1 MIKHAVQN
9 LTDLTVR
16 EIIQC
21 VRHIADVD
29 VQRFKLCVDDLCR
42 TFVGMDHA
50 EHRLLVVIVNA
61 AALDKELCLARNIVR
76 SVASQNLIIARFAVP
91 ALMFGII
98 TLKHVLRNLERENL
112 FLTGLK
118 QNLIMKSTMLQQV
131 MEAPRKI
138 TFRTVPVPQPQ
149 RGQVLIEVKRVGIC
163 GSDIHVYHGMHPFT
177 SYPITQGH
185 ELSGQIVALGADV
198 SDFTVGQRVTI
209 EPQVFCGKCYPCRH
223 GKYNLCD
230 ELKVMGFQT
239 TGACSTYFAVDAAKV
254 DLLPDDVSY
263 DEGAMIEPLA
273 VTVHAAKQF
282 ADIQGANVA
291 ILGAGP
297 IGILLAQSV
306 KALGARQV
314 LITDVSDY
322 RLSVAKSVGADFT
335 VNTANSNFGDA
346 LIAAFGADKADVIYD
361 CAGNDVTMGQ
371 AIRYARK
378 GSTIILVAVFAK
390 MASVDLAVLNDHE
403 LDLNTTMMYR
413 HEDYVDAISFVHK
426 GLVQLKPLMSRH
438 FPFRAFHDAYV
449 YIDENREKTM
459 KVLIDVDDLREDNLS
474 PASGP
479 DLKPAIDHI

>member
-1 MIKHAVQN
+1 
-9 LTDLTVR
+9 
-16 EIIQC
+16 
-21 VRHIADVD
+21 
-29 VQRFKLCVDDLCR
+29 
-42 TFVGMDHA
+42 
-50 EHRLLVVIVNA
+50 
-61 AALDKELCLARNIVR
+61 
-76 SVASQNLIIARFAVP
+76 
-91 ALMFGII
+91 
-98 TLKHVLRNLERENL
+98 
-112 FLTGLK
+112 
-118 QNLIMKSTMLQQV
+118 MKSTMLQQV

-149 RGQVLIEVKRVGIC
+149 HGQVLIEVKRVGIC

-306 KALGARQV
+306 KVLGAHQV

-335 VNTANSNFGDA
+335 VNTATSNFGDA